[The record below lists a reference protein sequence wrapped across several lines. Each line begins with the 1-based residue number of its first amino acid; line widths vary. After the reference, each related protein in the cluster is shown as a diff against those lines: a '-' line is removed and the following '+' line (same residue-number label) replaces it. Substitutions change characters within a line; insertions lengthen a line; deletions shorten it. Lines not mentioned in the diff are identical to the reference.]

1 MNCRACLLKAML
13 VDLFLDLF
21 CACCCIKTNIAQL
34 AQRCNSQTKRLSKSI
49 ARIIHSPFLYSP
61 LPMREQS
68 TACPMHAVHLLRST
82 KQQAGLTPPCQH
94 HHAMAHDAT
103 TQMRP
108 LQTDADNT
116 WVVPSEPGRV
126 ACYATIACAL
136 HTSSCR
142 CKAHRQDDLSALH
155 QERCRVS

>member
-1 MNCRACLLKAML
+1 MHCRACLLKAML
-13 VDLFLDLF
+13 VELFLDLF

-94 HHAMAHDAT
+94 QHAMAHDAT
-103 TQMRP
+103 TRMRP
-108 LQTDADNT
+108 RQTDADNP
-116 WVVPSEPGRV
+116 WVVPSEHDPWLAR
-126 ACYATIACAL
+126 
-136 HTSSCR
+136 HTSHVHCIR
-142 CKAHRQDDLSALH
+142 HTAAATPTNRMTCFTH
-155 QERCRVS
+155 QERCRFS